1 MKQMNAYTMLRAD
14 FLAIHRY
21 GWTPAAATPKP
32 RSSRIKWAEGFAG
45 DRPIWITRVGCLNQS
60 APDAATVVTFYK
72 AASIRASSATRGIR
86 GRPLRPQRQHGR
98 PHRARQGVRRRARVS
113 LKVSA

>member
-45 DRPIWITRVGCLNQS
+45 DRPIWITPS
-60 APDAATVVTFYK
+60 
-72 AASIRASSATRGIR
+72 
-86 GRPLRPQRQHGR
+86 
-98 PHRARQGVRRRARVS
+98 GVA
-113 LKVSA
+113 